1 MHKSKM
7 NLKHYPVS
15 MWAKLTIY
23 AQRLNKKMKVDPIIH
38 NNIVVIIQILLL
50 TKTTRAPKFV
60 IQSHH
65 KTENANLTVPQ

>member
-1 MHKSKM
+1 
-7 NLKHYPVS
+7 

-23 AQRLNKKMKVDPIIH
+23 TQRLNKKMKVDPIIY
-38 NNIVVIIQILLL
+38 NNIVVIMQIPLL
-50 TKTTRAPKFV
+50 TESIWEPKFV